1 MSMHEAKKTQRVIA
15 LIRELDA
22 SFLPLV
28 LVKNLLEAVI
38 PYLSI
43 LLPSFIVNL
52 LYEQAQTAEIFIF
65 LLVFF
70 LVLLAVRLL
79 FFALKRQ
86 LELKKN
92 RIHNVYAVKKI
103 EKIFYLKFEH
113 LETAAFEKILQ
124 GIHYNDENFG
134 AFQNYLEEL
143 ENICRSVFQIVT
155 ALGIFIWM
163 TVGITQKALAK
174 ELSLAIC
181 GLLAGT
187 MLSVV
192 LMMLIQRTVNQKMPA
207 LMDKIVDVNTIFMV
221 LYEDVVQNYQKGKD
235 VRLFGMDRLIV
246 DEGKKMIAGFA
257 PHAKKQIWLSQAAGM
272 AGSILSLVIGGISFV
287 VMGSFALSGAIAPG
301 NVISFAGSIQQ
312 LSAAVIG
319 IAFSLGSLNLW
330 NVRMDAVFEL
340 FGLEEERESVES
352 GHAAGHALYALEKLE
367 FDDVSFRY
375 PEGKEDIL
383 KHVSLTIERGEKIAV
398 VGPNGS
404 GKSTFIKLLCGLYQ
418 PTSGRILVN
427 GCDRARF
434 SPGQRR
440 ECFAAVYQDFTLF
453 SFTVGENIVLA
464 QTKDSEKMERVL
476 KRLKLKEKV
485 GRMKQSADTY
495 LYQDYGEDGREVS
508 GGEAQKLAIC
518 RALYRDTSFVVL
530 DEPTAALDP
539 VSEYEIYKD
548 FQMLVEDK
556 TAVFVSHRLSSCRFC
571 EKIFVFEQGKL
582 VQRGSHEQLLAEP
595 DGLYRTLWDAQAQ
608 YYVTKA

>member
-1 MSMHEAKKTQRVIA
+1 MHEAKKKQRVIS

-22 SFLPLV
+22 FFLPLV

-38 PYLSI
+38 PYLNI

-52 LYEQAQTAEIFIF
+52 LYEQASAAEIFTF

-79 FFALKRQ
+79 FFVLKRQ
-86 LELKKN
+86 LEIKKN
-92 RIHNVYAVKKI
+92 CICNAYSVKKI
-103 EKIFYLKFEH
+103 EKIFYVQFDH

-124 GIHYNDENFG
+124 GIRYNDEMFG
-134 AFQNYLEEL
+134 AFQNYMEEL
-143 ENICRSVFQIVT
+143 EKICRSVFQIVT

-163 TVGITQKALAK
+163 TMSVAQAALAK
-174 ELSLAIC
+174 ELSMAVC
-181 GLLAGT
+181 GLLGGT
-187 MLSVV
+187 LLSVA
-192 LMMLIQRTVNQKMPA
+192 LMVLIQRAVNQKMPA
-207 LMDKIVDVNTIFMV
+207 LMDKIVDINTIFMV

-246 DEGKKMIAGFA
+246 DEGEKMIAGFA

-287 VMGSFALSGAIAPG
+287 VMGSFALKGAIAPG
-301 NVISFAGSIQQ
+301 NVISFAGSVQQ
-312 LSAAVIG
+312 LSTAVIG
-319 IAFSLGSLNLW
+319 IAFSFGSLNLW
-330 NVRMDAVFEL
+330 NVRMDAAFEL
-340 FGLEEERESVES
+340 FGLKEERDTAES
-352 GHAAGHALYALEKLE
+352 GDTGGKLYALENIA

-375 PEGKEDIL
+375 PEGEEDIL

-418 PTSGRILVN
+418 PTGGRILIN
-427 GCDRARF
+427 GRDRAELSFR
-434 SPGQRR
+434 QRR

-453 SFTVGENIVLA
+453 SFTVGENIVLGEV
-464 QTKDSEKMERVL
+464 KDTEKMERVFQ
-476 KRLKLKEKV
+476 RLKLNEKV
-485 GRMKQSADTY
+485 ERMKQGADTY
-495 LYQDYGEDGREVS
+495 LYQDYGEEGREVS

-571 EKIFVFEQGKL
+571 ERIFVFARGTL
-582 VQRGSHEQLLAEP
+582 VQQGSHAQLLAEP

-608 YYVTKA
+608 YYVTES